1 MAHVNLT
8 LFDLPK
14 TNGEAN
20 KIDPLDLPIHDWYRF
35 VLSFPPHLV
44 REYIKK
50 FGLNDQSLVLDPFCG
65 TGTTVVECKKNGI
78 PAIGIEALPM
88 PHFASMVKTDW
99 QIDPEDLRHHANRIA
114 EKAVANLRENGI
126 QDNPAP
132 GNSCDHNGLRV
143 LPSESQRLL
152 LKNSISP
159 IPLHKTLVLLDA
171 IRSDSETRFRNHEL
185 LALAKA
191 LVTTIGNLRFGPE
204 VGLGTI
210 KQDAPVIG
218 PWLANVETMARD
230 LATVSNRLKTRVE
243 VHQGDSRNVHLILQS
258 KQIDGVFTSPPYPN
272 EKDYTRT
279 TRLETVL
286 LGFVRNLSELRSL
299 KKNLIRSNTRSVY
312 KEDKDD
318 KWVSEHTEIYRI
330 ATEIERRRIEQGKT
344 SGFER
349 LYHRVTTLYFGGIAQ
364 HLASLRSILRPGAF
378 LGYVVGDQ
386 ASYLRVMIRTGQLI
400 AQIADSLGYKV
411 ESIDLFRTRLATA
424 TGEQLREEVVVLR
437 WPG

>member
-1 MAHVNLT
+1 MVRPNLT

-20 KIDPLDLPIHDWYRF
+20 KIDPLDLPVHDWYRF

-50 FGLNDQSLVLDPFCG
+50 FGLNDRSLVLDPFCG

-78 PAIGIEALPM
+78 PTMGVEALPM
-88 PHFASMVKTDW
+88 PYFASMVKTDW
-99 QIDPEDLRHHANRIA
+99 EINPEDLRNHANRIA
-114 EKAVANLRENGI
+114 EKALANLQTSGI
-126 QDNPAP
+126 QDKPV
-132 GNSCDHNGLRV
+132 GNSYGHNGLCV
-143 LPSESQRLL
+143 LPPESQKLL
-152 LKNSISP
+152 LRNSISP
-159 IPLHKTLVLLDA
+159 ILLHKTLVLLDM
-171 IRSDSETRFRNHEL
+171 IRSDNETRFRNHEL

-210 KQDAPVIG
+210 KRDTPVIQ
-218 PWLANVETMARD
+218 PWLINVETMARD
-230 LATVSNRLKTRVE
+230 LAAVSNKRKTRVE
-243 VHQGDSRNVHLILQS
+243 VYQGDSRNVHLIFHS
-258 KQIDGVFTSPPYPN
+258 KQIDGIFTSPPYPN

-279 TRLETVL
+279 TRLESVL
-286 LGFVRNLSELRSL
+286 LGFVRNMSELRSF
-299 KKNLIRSNTRSVY
+299 KKNLIRSNTRGVY
-312 KEDKDD
+312 KGDEDDT
-318 KWVSEHTEIYRI
+318 WISQHTEIHRI
-330 ATEIERRRIEQGKT
+330 ATEIERRRIKQGKT

-349 LYHRVTTLYFGGIAQ
+349 LYHRVARLYFGGIAQ

-400 AQIADSLGYKV
+400 AEIADSLSYKV
-411 ESIDLFRTRLATA
+411 ESIDLFRTRLSTA
-424 TGEQLREEVVVLR
+424 TGEHLREEVVVLR